1 MTLEQQLKAL
11 CQIVQDETK
20 AQGVVL
26 LVYRG
31 NNKGDMACLLDDH
44 CHGALAKSLRTVA
57 DQIDP
62 KLPKAKQ
69 EELSLVQRGTE
80 TKEAEKM
87 SPPLGLC

>member
-1 MTLEQQLKAL
+1 MTLEQQLNAL
-11 CQIVQDETK
+11 CQVVRDGTK
-20 AQGVVL
+20 AKGVVL

-31 NNKGDMACLLDDH
+31 GRKADLACLLDDE
-44 CHGALAKSLRTVA
+44 CHGTLATSLRKVA

-69 EELSLVQRGTE
+69 EELSLVQSGSE